1 MDAITILK
9 RCRGAEEDLERLRQ
23 RLQQR
28 HEILT
33 AIGAPQPDPIGG
45 GRGSGDPDKYGRIMA
60 DIDQLERQM
69 QSRQEDYRAEAAAA
83 AALMD
88 LVPDLEG
95 KVLYSYYVR
104 RMSVP
109 AIAKKESYQPGY
121 LRKVKKRGEELL
133 RMLAAETVEA
143 LVPGWY
149 LRKRKGEGEKWPER
163 RDG

>member
-45 GRGSGDPDKYGRIMA
+45 GRGSVDPDKYGRIMA

-121 LRKVKKRGEELL
+121 LRKHSAYLSFEPRNNVMQSCALGITR
-133 RMLAAETVEA
+133 RWFLAVSPVVA
-143 LVPGWY
+143 LEQSP
-149 LRKRKGEGEKWPER
+149 
-163 RDG
+163 